1 MKKILAALT
10 IAGSASGPGPFVEI
24 VYNGLKP
31 GKK

>member
-1 MKKILAALT
+1 MSKVLFGKFRKPEA
-10 IAGSASGPGPFVEI
+10 FVEI